1 MKRIAI
7 THDGYHPS
15 DLASGVV
22 VVRGSPERLR
32 LEGKLVS
39 RVRQTIADGPAV
51 RQKKGLTRS
60 NESVPEILSRLRSGK
75 FINTLNG
82 TNVQLLTTTWR
93 YQLWT
98 RENTNGCGLRSESGS
113 RNGVNGQHTGIT
125 STAGTSTPCGLCITI
140 CETLTMSCVGWFG
153 LGGLAC
159 SARFSRIVRFCR
171 KAECLLPLKVGG
183 IPPFG
188 TLTRVAAASQSGPEL
203 PNV

>member
-7 THDGYHPS
+7 THERYLLP

-22 VVRGSPERLR
+22 VVRGSSERLC

-98 RENTNGCGLRSESGS
+98 RENTNGCGS
-113 RNGVNGQHTGIT
+113 RGIT
-125 STAGTSTPCGLCITI
+125 LASCRPLSVYTNTEGCRSTRSNTAGTFPWCVFAGHRSG
-140 CETLTMSCVGWFG
+140 EHSSSCASWPI
-153 LGGLAC
+153 
-159 SARFSRIVRFCR
+159 SYIVRFCR

-188 TLTRVAAASQSGPEL
+188 TLTRLAAASQSGL
-203 PNV
+203 